1 MPLALLVAFFVI
13 LRVITCKMTFISY
26 FYKTTFT
33 MELNFKQI
41 DKDKR
46 PFVMIPLEDM
56 VIRYLLREFGNDGN
70 CIHGRAD
77 GVFGGV
83 VSLMAEKRPYRQ
95 MPLNRHLRGHKLKL
109 ILPDTYRHAT
119 ITEGAVM
126 SVSSHFNMIFRMN
139 FIAFV
144 NGAFLNGSSV
154 NAAVKKFLDVYGIGV
169 DEWSDDTARRF
180 YRYHAVKSKNNVD
193 SMQNKSGV
201 FVQ

>member
-1 MPLALLVAFFVI
+1 MPSALLVAFFGI
-13 LRVITCKMTFISY
+13 LRVLTCKMTITFFI
-26 FYKTTFT
+26 FT
-33 MELNFKQI
+33 KPDYIMELNYKQL

-46 PFVMIPLEDM
+46 PFVYIPLEDM
-56 VIRYLLREFGNDGN
+56 VIRYFLKEFGDKN

-95 MPLNRHLRGHKLKL
+95 MPLNRRLTGHKLKL
-109 ILPDTYRHAT
+109 ILPDSYRHAT
-119 ITEGAVM
+119 ITENAVL
-126 SVSSHFNMIFRMN
+126 SVSCHFNMIFRIN
-139 FIAFV
+139 FLAFV
-144 NGAFLNGSSV
+144 NGAYMNGSSV

-180 YRYHAVKSKNNVD
+180 YRYHAEKSKNSID
-193 SMQNKSGV
+193 FSKNKSGV